1 MPVLGRARAALRRRP
16 GRRGAALL
24 RRVALPPAL
33 WSRRADALS
42 VGQQQRVAA
51 ARSLIGRPELVIAD
65 EPTSA
70 LDAALRDDFMTLL
83 LDECRAGGSTLV
95 FVSHDERL
103 APHFDERLSLPALN
117 RRRRGCWRHERW
129 PLLQIAARSAWNRRG
144 TLALVML
151 SIALA
156 TALLLSLERLRSDIR
171 SSFAQSVSG
180 TDLIVGARTGPVQL
194 MLYAVF
200 RVGGATNGIRM
211 DSVRAVAAHRAVA
224 WTVPIALG
232 DSHRGHPV
240 LGTTTEYFTRFAYGD
255 SQPLALAQ
263 GRAFAG
269 TLDGLYE
276 AVHRRRGRAAAGL
289 SAGPAHHAQPRHG
302 LGPGGG
308 AGGEHA
314 DKPFTVV
321 GVLARTGT
329 PVDRTVH
336 VSLQAIEA
344 IHLDWAGGAPL
355 PGVSIAPEHARKF
368 DLEPK
373 QVTAVLVGLKN
384 RVAVFNVQRFVA
396 DYEGEPLLAVLPG
409 VALDELWT
417 VVGLGE
423 RALLAMSGL
432 VALVSLASLVA
443 VVLAGLN
450 ERRRELA
457 VLRAVGAGP
466 RHVLVLL
473 AAEGALV
480 TLLGALTGAAVAA
493 GAVVAAGPWV
503 QQRFGV
509 TLQASAPTAEQWAL
523 FGAVLLAGMLAS
535 LVPGWRA
542 YRLSLADGLTPRT

>member
-1 MPVLGRARAALRRRP
+1 MT
-16 GRRGAALL
+16 ALL
-24 RRVALPPAL
+24 A
-33 WSRRADALS
+33 
-42 VGQQQRVAA
+42 
-51 ARSLIGRPELVIAD
+51 
-65 EPTSA
+65 
-70 LDAALRDDFMTLL
+70 
-83 LDECRAGGSTLV
+83 
-95 FVSHDERL
+95 
-103 APHFDERLSLPALN
+103 
-117 RRRRGCWRHERW
+117 
-129 PLLQIAARSAWNRRG
+129 IAARSAWNRRG

-171 SSFAQSVSG
+171 SSFTQSVSG

-200 RVGGATNGIRM
+200 RVGGATHGIGM

-240 LGTTTEYFTRFAYGD
+240 LGTTAEYFTRFAYGD
-255 SQPLALAQ
+255 GQPLALAA

-276 AVHRRRGRAAAGL
+276 AVLGAEVAAKLGYRLGHHITL
-289 SAGPAHHAQPRHG
+289 SHG
-302 LGPGGG
+302 LGG
-308 AGGEHA
+308 ALAADHG

-355 PGVSIAPEHARKF
+355 PGVNIAPEHARKF

-373 QVTAVLVGLKN
+373 QVTAALVGLKN

-396 DYEGEPLLAVLPG
+396 DYEAEPLLAVLPG
-409 VALDELWT
+409 VALDELWE

-466 RHVLVLL
+466 RHVLALL
-473 AAEGALV
+473 AAEGALM
-480 TLLGALTGAAVAA
+480 TLLGALTGAAAA
-493 GAVVAAGPWV
+493 ALAVVAAGPWV

-509 TLQASAPTAEQWAL
+509 TLQAAAPSALQWAL